1 MTGAEP
7 PPNRCFCFRFQLRRP
22 SFCCLQPYSLFFL
35 LDEEKSRQSRASG
48 ANQTRLLARITM
60 ATFLP
65 LWRISFSLLALAC
78 IYESVAGSSFATM
91 NLTVTVPAGSSNHG
105 LTNYICTPTQWYDFI
120 IFFGAN
126 FFAHAAT
133 IRTVPGEKSGD
144 IALTVALALLFPF
157 SGISRGVEAI
167 ARHASWPPCDE
178 LTRAAR
184 AGALC
189 TVVRGRHWKPFDGMT
204 LEGLQVSSNGL
215 SRVAFK
221 YFVSRSRQ
229 HSLTVGEFWH
239 KSSGIYEMALQQSRT
254 ISGEPD
260 FFGLRSPTNL
270 RYFLQTPGLNL
281 DQQERSLRTIHNA
294 RFPHHIT
301 FRRSLSQ

>member
-1 MTGAEP
+1 VPTALLS
-7 PPNRCFCFRFQLRRP
+7 FLP
-22 SFCCLQPYSLFFL
+22 SVQ
-35 LDEEKSRQSRASG
+35 KKKKKTKQSRASG

-60 ATFLP
+60 ATFFP
-65 LWRISFSLLALAC
+65 LWRISFSLLAVAC

-105 LTNYICTPTQWYDFI
+105 LANYICTPAQWYDFI

-133 IRTVPGEKSGD
+133 IRTVPGEKPGD
-144 IALTVALALLFPF
+144 IALTVTLALLFPF

-189 TVVRGRHWKPFDGMT
+189 TIVRGQRWKPRDGMT
-204 LEGLQVSSNGL
+204 LEGLQVSSKE
-215 SRVAFK
+215 SSKVAFI
-221 YFVSRSRQ
+221 YVVSWLHQ
-229 HSLTVGEFWH
+229 HGLTVEEFWH
-239 KSSGIYEMALQQSRT
+239 KGY
-254 ISGEPD
+254 
-260 FFGLRSPTNL
+260 GL
-270 RYFLQTPGLNL
+270 F
-281 DQQERSLRTIHNA
+281 
-294 RFPHHIT
+294 
-301 FRRSLSQ
+301 